1 MPAFVAALL
10 GGLLELTKSLVGRVL
25 VALGIGLVT
34 YNGLGVT
41 LAFLKTQALSSMS
54 SAPAGLVGLLGYLG
68 VGEAISI
75 ISSAYL
81 VRLALNGLTDGA
93 LKKFVLQ

>member
-1 MPAFVAALL
+1 MPAFIAALL

-41 LAFLKTQALSSMS
+41 LDFLKTQALGSLSG
-54 SAPAGLVGLLGYLG
+54 APSQLVSLLGFLG
-68 VGEAISI
+68 VGESISI